1 KLRKRL
7 VVFQFAI
14 SIFMIIGVI
23 TVFRQMNFLS
33 NKDLGFDKENVMSIR
48 LYGKLWEQ
56 AVINRESIRTE
67 LMAST
72 LVQSVANIGS
82 FLGNSL
88 SRETLVPDGLDS
100 IAREKLPSVRF
111 IRADEGLV
119 PTMKLQLVEGRNF
132 DPAADPIND
141 STSAYLVNETAA
153 KVLGLEEPVGTMASN
168 EWDESRGK
176 IVGVIKDFNYASL
189 HHEIEPIVI
198 SYRPYWVGT
207 MLVRLE
213 AGRTQEA
220 IAFVQSVIRKAT
232 PGSTLLYTFVDDKL
246 ATMYKDESSIKKVLV
261 WFSAFAILIAA
272 LGLFAL
278 AAYVTEVR
286 TKEVGIRKVLGSTA
300 SQIVFLFARE
310 YVVMIAFAFLVAVP
324 CAYYVVRLWLN
335 TFAYK
340 VDIAWW
346 MFALPGLV
354 VLVIA
359 MLAVSTQSFRAALLN
374 PTKSLRNE

>member
-1 KLRKRL
+1 
-7 VVFQFAI
+7 
-14 SIFMIIGVI
+14 
-23 TVFRQMNFLS
+23 
-33 NKDLGFDKENVMSIR
+33 
-48 LYGKLWEQ
+48 
-56 AVINRESIRTE
+56 
-67 LMAST
+67 
-72 LVQSVANIGS
+72 
-82 FLGNSL
+82 
-88 SRETLVPDGLDS
+88 
-100 IAREKLPSVRF
+100 
-111 IRADEGLV
+111 
-119 PTMKLQLVEGRNF
+119 
-132 DPAADPIND
+132 
-141 STSAYLVNETAA
+141 
-153 KVLGLEEPVGTMASN
+153 MASN